1 MPSMNTKL
9 TPFRLNDSR
18 LSALDA
24 TCARLNCDRS
34 SVLNALIDQFAAK
47 LKRVSRTPRGPK
59 KAVEP
64 KGKGRKG

>member
-1 MPSMNTKL
+1 MPMNSERISV
-9 TPFRLNDSR
+9 RLNDSR

-24 TCARLNCDRS
+24 ACARLNCDRS

-47 LKRVSRTPRGPK
+47 LKRVERTPRGPK
-59 KAVEP
+59 KPVEP